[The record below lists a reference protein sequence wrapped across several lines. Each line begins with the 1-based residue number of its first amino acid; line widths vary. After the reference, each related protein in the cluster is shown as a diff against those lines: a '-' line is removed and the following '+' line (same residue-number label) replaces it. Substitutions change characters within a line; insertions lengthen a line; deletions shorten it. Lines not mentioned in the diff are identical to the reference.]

1 MAHRHTRVF
10 DILRCHDT
18 VAIKVRLRAIKR
30 VSGIIYK
37 RLWLYRQN
45 IFVLL
50 LDTTHVHSISS
61 KREAHL
67 VWFTGLLK

>member
-18 VAIKVRLRAIKR
+18 VAIKVRLRVTKKI
-30 VSGIIYK
+30 SGIISK
-37 RLWLYRQN
+37 RLWLNRQD

-50 LDTTHVHSISS
+50 LDITHVHSISG
-61 KREAHL
+61 KREAYFVL
-67 VWFTGLLK
+67 VHGVT